1 MGIVRVLN
9 QFLVCNIAFVLVDAL
24 FINFEVPST
33 ICRIEEEKDF
43 VPKPFMH
50 VYNKLNFVLK
60 NRNGKI
66 STFYILLKMYKIVST
81 FASVMIDV

>member
-43 VPKPFMH
+43 ILASEGVP
-50 VYNKLNFVLK
+50 
-60 NRNGKI
+60 NGKGLAI
-66 STFYILLKMYKIVST
+66 RPFEKTKLIFFSKYIIEINIFYFRAK
-81 FASVMIDV
+81 